1 MKFIFPQNYN
11 FTTKLFGL
19 LDYPTAIFNFIWWF
33 IVFIIT
39 KIFITDLL
47 TKIIVFIITCFPILL
62 ISLFGF
68 HQENIIYVFKYLLI
82 FYKNP
87 KLYLYKKDK

>member
-11 FTTKLFGL
+11 FNTKLFGL
-19 LDYPTAIFNFIWWF
+19 LDYPTAILNFIWWF
-33 IVFIIT
+33 IIFIIT
-39 KIFITDLL
+39 KIFVTDLL
-47 TKIIVFIITCFPILL
+47 TKITIFIITCFPILL
-62 ISLFGF
+62 ISLVGF

-82 FYKNP
+82 FYKKP